1 MDEQRIREY
10 VNLLNE
16 LLQCEQGEEGRIL
29 RENRGLVDEGL
40 LQVGMSAAQELMEN
54 GQEQV
59 ARWLVRL
66 LEQVFG
72 GESREQRHTPEDYRQ
87 FIVQLMQAEQT
98 GNSQQTQAL
107 LASHQHLLDG
117 AFAGIFQML
126 VNQVIEEYPEEEN
139 PMVGLVENI
148 SLQISNFPLGDLQ
161 TNKEIAIA
169 GYQWVLQRREDNPE
183 LWAQTQNNLGTAY
196 GDLATIQE
204 KGENLEKAISAFQ
217 NALKFYTL
225 DKLPQYYAATQNNLG
240 AAYRNLATIR
250 EKGENLDRA
259 IAAFQNALKFR
270 THNKFPQDYAMTQ
283 NNLGNAYQELASI
296 REKGENLDRA
306 IAAFQNALKFRT
318 PDKFP
323 QKYATTQ
330 NNLGVA
336 YQKLATIREKGENL
350 DRAISAYYNA
360 LKFHTPDKFPQY
372 YAATQNNL
380 GAAYQEL
387 ATICNKEENLE
398 RAIIAYEKSLE
409 VYQKEKFPQGY
420 ATTQN
425 NLGTAYQE
433 LATIYKKE
441 ENLDR
446 AIQAYRQALTVY
458 LPQTLPLTCF
468 TVAKS
473 LGNLGFKE
481 GDWNL
486 AIEGY
491 ATAIEAVEQS
501 RAWTTTDDRRQELMA
516 NSMGVYD
523 NIIQAYVNLEQ
534 YDQALEYADRS
545 RSKHLV
551 DLMHSNDLYQGGEIP
566 EAVQAL
572 LQRYE
577 ALQTAINQKRQP
589 PQNSSDNKTVATTRQ
604 TFETFVQDIEA
615 LEAEKQQVWQALR
628 RQDPV
633 LAGSKEVAP
642 LSFTE
647 MQKLLP
653 DATTALLSFYTTRD
667 DIFIFILYKDKPT
680 QCHRCFLG
688 YALYLLAISKLLN
701 DQYLRLLSV
710 YFHALIQQR
719 RLENLQAWLIEN
731 WTRPYANYIY
741 KDNPQWRDNMVE
753 LLHQLTDRLNLNHL
767 IQTHLQGIEE
777 LIIVPHL
784 VLHQIPFA
792 ALPLSAP
799 TPHPHPQALPE
810 ESRKPGGTPKT
821 PKRKQTAT
829 RYLGD
834 EFRIRL
840 IPSCR
845 ILQYC
850 QERPPLKEPALG
862 IVADATEDLPFTPF
876 ECQTIA
882 QAHKVPASRYL
893 RGKQATVDQ
902 YKTLL
907 QTVGRLHSSHHAAY
921 DWQNPLNSKLLLADG
936 DLTLGL
942 LLTPGWRMPDV
953 EEIFTSCCEVN
964 FTAAN
969 PSDDPLTLAAGF
981 LCAGARAVITTQWAV
996 ADLGSALL
1004 AILYD
1009 QKRNSGVSR
1018 STALQQAQQKLRSLT
1033 GKELKQRYERQLSD
1047 YLQERYSQDE
1057 TRLSRLKDGLS
1068 QSYALDTPFDD
1079 PYYWAGFVV
1088 QGMN

>member
-10 VNLLNE
+10 VNLLTE
-16 LLQCEQGEEGRIL
+16 LLQCEQGDEGRIL

-40 LQVGMSAAQELMEN
+40 LQVGRMMAQQLMEN
-54 GQEQV
+54 GQEQM
-59 ARWLVRL
+59 ALGLVRL

-72 GESREQRHTPEDYRQ
+72 GESREQRHTPEEYHP
-87 FIVQLMQAEQT
+87 FIVQLMQAEGT

-117 AFAGIFQML
+117 AFAGML
-126 VNQVIEEYPEEEN
+126 QEVANQVIAAQPEAETA
-139 PMVGLVENI
+139 MVGLVGNI
-148 SLQISNFPLGDLQ
+148 SIEISNFPLGDLQ
-161 TNKEIAIA
+161 TNQEIAIS
-169 GYQWVLQRREDNPE
+169 GYQWMLHHLDDNPE
-183 LWAQTQNNLGTAY
+183 QYAATQNNLGTAY
-196 GDLATIQE
+196 W
-204 KGENLEKAISAFQ
+204 
-217 NALKFYTL
+217 
-225 DKLPQYYAATQNNLG
+225 
-240 AAYRNLATIR
+240 
-250 EKGENLDRA
+250 
-259 IAAFQNALKFR
+259 
-270 THNKFPQDYAMTQ
+270 
-283 NNLGNAYQELASI
+283 ELASI
-296 REKGENLDRA
+296 REKGENLDKA
-306 IAAFQNALKFRT
+306 IAACNNALKFRT
-318 PDKFP
+318 PDKCP
-323 QKYATTQ
+323 QDYAQTQ

-336 YQKLATIREKGENL
+336 YQELASIREKG
-350 DRAISAYYNA
+350 
-360 LKFHTPDKFPQY
+360 K
-372 YAATQNNL
+372 
-380 GAAYQEL
+380 
-387 ATICNKEENLE
+387 NLE
-398 RAIIAYEKSLE
+398 E
-409 VYQKEKFPQGY
+409 
-420 ATTQN
+420 
-425 NLGTAYQE
+425 
-433 LATIYKKE
+433 
-441 ENLDR
+441 
-446 AIQAYRQALTVY
+446 AIQAYRQALTIH
-458 LPQTLPLTCF
+458 LPQTLPLDCLNT
-468 TVAKS
+468 AKNLS
-473 LGNLGFKE
+473 YLGFTE

-516 NSMGVYD
+516 NSRGVYA

-577 ALQTAINQKRQP
+577 ALQTAINQKRQRS
-589 PQNSSDNKTVATTRQ
+589 QNPDNDKSFDQ
-604 TFETFVQDIEA
+604 FVQDIQA

-647 MQKLLP
+647 MQNLLP
-653 DATTALLSFYTTRD
+653 DATTALLSFYTNDEETL
-667 DIFIFILYKDKPT
+667 IFILYQDKPT
-680 QCHRCFLG
+680 QCHRCPEQG
-688 YALYLLAISKLLN
+688 IDS
-701 DQYLRLLSV
+701 
-710 YFHALIQQR
+710 
-719 RLENLQAWLIEN
+719 LQNWLIEN

-753 LLHQLTDRLNLNHL
+753 LLHQLTERLNLNHL

-829 RYLGD
+829 GYLGD
-834 EFRIRL
+834 QFRIRL

-850 QERPPLKEPALG
+850 QERPALTEPALG

-882 QAHKVPASRYL
+882 QAHNVPASRYL

-907 QTVGRLHSSHHAAY
+907 QTVGRLHSSHHARY
-921 DWQNPLNSKLLLADG
+921 DWENPLNSRLRLADG
-936 DLTLGL
+936 ALTLGL
-942 LLTPGWRMPDV
+942 LLTPGWRIPDV

-1018 STALQQAQQKLRSLT
+1018 STALQQAQQDLRSLT
-1033 GKELKQRYERQLSD
+1033 GKELEKQYKTRLLD
-1047 YLQERYSQDE
+1047 YLQERYGDNE
-1057 TRLSRLKDGLS
+1057 TRLNELKRRLS
-1068 QSYALDTPFDD
+1068 QSYALDTPFAD

-1088 QGMN
+1088 QGLN

>member
-1 MDEQRIREY
+1 
-10 VNLLNE
+10 NL
-16 LLQCEQGEEGRIL
+16 
-29 RENRGLVDEGL
+29 D
-40 LQVGMSAAQELMEN
+40 
-54 GQEQV
+54 
-59 ARWLVRL
+59 
-66 LEQVFG
+66 
-72 GESREQRHTPEDYRQ
+72 
-87 FIVQLMQAEQT
+87 
-98 GNSQQTQAL
+98 
-107 LASHQHLLDG
+107 
-117 AFAGIFQML
+117 
-126 VNQVIEEYPEEEN
+126 
-139 PMVGLVENI
+139 
-148 SLQISNFPLGDLQ
+148 
-161 TNKEIAIA
+161 KAIA
-169 GYQWVLQRREDNPE
+169 AYHIALKFYTPDEFPQYYAG
-183 LWAQTQNNLGTAY
+183 TQNNLGTAY
-196 GDLATIQE
+196 SDLASIRE
-204 KGENLEKAISAFQ
+204 KGENLERAIAAFN
-217 NALKFYTL
+217 NALKFRTP
-225 DKLPQYYAATQNNLG
+225 DKFPQQYATTQNNLGTAYQELASIREKGENLERAIAAYDNALKFRTPDEFPQYYAGTQNNLG
-240 AAYRNLATIR
+240 AAYWELASIR
-250 EKGENLDRA
+250 EKGENLDKA
-259 IAAFQNALKFR
+259 IAAYDNALKFR
-270 THNKFPQDYAMTQ
+270 TPDKYPQQYATTQNNLGAAYGELASIREKGENLGKAIAAYDNALKFYTPDKFPQDYAMTQ
-283 NNLGNAYQELASI
+283 NNLGNAYWELASI
-296 REKGENLDRA
+296 REKGENL
-306 IAAFQNALKFRT
+306 
-318 PDKFP
+318 
-323 QKYATTQ
+323 
-330 NNLGVA
+330 
-336 YQKLATIREKGENL
+336 
-350 DRAISAYYNA
+350 
-360 LKFHTPDKFPQY
+360 
-372 YAATQNNL
+372 
-380 GAAYQEL
+380 
-387 ATICNKEENLE
+387 E
-398 RAIIAYEKSLE
+398 RAIR
-409 VYQKEKFPQGY
+409 V
-420 ATTQN
+420 
-425 NLGTAYQE
+425 
-433 LATIYKKE
+433 
-441 ENLDR
+441 
-446 AIQAYRQALTVY
+446 YRQALMIRR
-458 LPQTLPLTCF
+458 PQSLPLDCLNT
-468 TVAKS
+468 ARI
-473 LGNLGFKE
+473 LGDLGFKE
-481 GDWNL
+481 GNWNL
-486 AIEGY
+486 AIEAY

-501 RAWTTTDDRRQELMA
+501 RAWITTDDRRQEIMA
-516 NSMGVYD
+516 NSRGVYA
-523 NIIQAYVNLEQ
+523 NIIQAHVNLEQ
-534 YDQALEYADRS
+534 YDKALEYADRS

-653 DATTALLSFYTTRD
+653 DATTALLSFYTNDEETL
-667 DIFIFILYKDKPT
+667 IFILYKDKPT
-680 QCHRCFLG
+680 QCHRCPEQG
-688 YALYLLAISKLLN
+688 
-701 DQYLRLLSV
+701 
-710 YFHALIQQR
+710 IQ
-719 RLENLQAWLIEN
+719 NLQVWLGEN
-731 WTRPYANYIY
+731 WTIPYANYIY
-741 KDNPQWRDNMVE
+741 KDNSQWRDNMVE
-753 LLHQLTDRLNLNHL
+753 LLHQLTKRLNLNHL

-1018 STALQQAQQKLRSLT
+1018 SAALQQAQQELRSLT
-1033 GKELKQRYERQLSD
+1033 GQALEARYKTQLSD
-1047 YLQERYSQDE
+1047 YLQKRYGQDRERLGKLTYG
-1057 TRLSRLKDGLS
+1057 LSRLYSSDT
-1068 QSYALDTPFDD
+1068 DTPFAD